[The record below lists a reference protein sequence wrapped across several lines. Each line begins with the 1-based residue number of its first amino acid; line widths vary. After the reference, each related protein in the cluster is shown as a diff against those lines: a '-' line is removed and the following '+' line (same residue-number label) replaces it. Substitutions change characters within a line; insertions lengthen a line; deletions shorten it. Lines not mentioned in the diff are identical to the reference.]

1 MVRGQPSGEFISVSG
16 IGQDTRGYAAYFNI
30 QTVSIRYPE
39 FLKGYPLEGY
49 RYPEDI
55 QLVAV
60 TLSTRWKKMKLH
72 AYESGSTTDSRP
84 TIDYCQPRL
93 PNEQH
98 SGLTRCTYL
107 VPQESSRMSPQML
120 RILLLIINILMLQ
133 IKLQIAVLEAYLFLI
148 IPLLSAF
155 YYFLTSF

>member
-1 MVRGQPSGEFISVSG
+1 MRGQPSGEFISVSG
-16 IGQDTRGYAAYFNI
+16 IGQDTRGYAAYFNT

-84 TIDYCQPRL
+84 TTDYRQPRL
-93 PNEQH
+93 SNEQH
-98 SGLTRCTYL
+98 SRARPDPLYLPGTAGIFPDEPPNVTNFIANYKHINAANKVANCRTRSMF
-107 VPQESSRMSPQML
+107 VPNYSVTVCV
-120 RILLLIINILMLQ
+120 LLLS
-133 IKLQIAVLEAYLFLI
+133 Y
-148 IPLLSAF
+148 
-155 YYFLTSF
+155 